1 MITAEVKASQSLHKT
16 YMPLASHLLSLQVL
30 LQPLQLE
37 KALMLTAKT
46 KAKAKH
52 FVRGDLLYHR
62 TPGTEA
68 FQQVPMMEKEMAK
81 EKTKKE
87 TKEKEDY
94 SHHGGSLGK
103 WTRRPESGT
112 GTRIHIGMQTHSGI
126 GMRISTGKTTKNLK
140 YSAIILTIEV
150 GIEGQDLE
158 LILLYHVEGQLV
170 VLVNF
175 HVPEITDWLKS
186 VI

>member
-1 MITAEVKASQSLHKT
+1 MTTAEVKAGQSLHKT

-37 KALMLTAKT
+37 KALMLTAKI

-81 EKTKKE
+81 EKYQKGDKGKGGLQPPWWQSWQVDQT
-87 TKEKEDY
+87 TGIWHWYEDPY
-94 SHHGGSLGK
+94 WHADTQWHWHADLNRQDDQEPQVFRYHTHHRG
-103 WTRRPESGT
+103 W
-112 GTRIHIGMQTHSGI
+112 H
-126 GMRISTGKTTKNLK
+126 
-140 YSAIILTIEV
+140 
-150 GIEGQDLE
+150 
-158 LILLYHVEGQLV
+158 
-170 VLVNF
+170 
-175 HVPEITDWLKS
+175 
-186 VI
+186 